1 MDLLSY
7 IFFRGGWRLPCFVV
21 QVVDGMCKWVKSGE
35 LHKTFAGS
43 LRPDGKGIDFSGFA
57 DYSGFDAVKVILK
70 RMSDAME
77 DRLRLAISKNK
88 IPALMNALDEAKR
101 TLGVD
106 GQLLEQ
112 ARAALAKLKGK

>member
-1 MDLLSY
+1 
-7 IFFRGGWRLPCFVV
+7 
-21 QVVDGMCKWVKSGE
+21 
-35 LHKTFAGS
+35 
-43 LRPDGKGIDFSGFA
+43 
-57 DYSGFDAVKVILK
+57 VKVILK